1 MGSKSLELFLVNHVG
16 SMELQIIFLTLTLI
30 SVKTQVYNGCEYT
43 QLYRHPANCHLY
55 LQCSMGYEYIMNCN
69 EDLVFNEKM
78 QYCDWDYNVPECYEE
93 GTTTSILTTTKSNC
107 VEVHTYMMRY
117 TNLVQTQL
125 YSLNILGLLR
135 DFGSIH
141 HNSINDYNINYIN
154 NNYYYYNNNN
164 YINYNNF
171 K

>member
-107 VEVHTYMMRY
+107 VEVHTCG
-117 TNLVQTQL
+117 TQ
-125 YSLNILGLLR
+125 IW
-135 DFGSIH
+135 
-141 HNSINDYNINYIN
+141 
-154 NNYYYYNNNN
+154 
-164 YINYNNF
+164 F
-171 K
+171 KPNCTL